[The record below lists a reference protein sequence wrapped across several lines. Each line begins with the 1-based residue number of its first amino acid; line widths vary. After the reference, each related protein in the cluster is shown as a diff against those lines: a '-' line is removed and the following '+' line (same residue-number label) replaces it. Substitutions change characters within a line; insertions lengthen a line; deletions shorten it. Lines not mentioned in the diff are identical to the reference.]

1 MFQINDYVFYESGG
15 ICKIADIQTA
25 PLENMPADR
34 QYYVLQSIHDSN
46 GTSYVP
52 IDSDCVFL
60 RLLMTRQEAEAL
72 LDRIPY
78 ITVINESN
86 PKLLRTKYLDAMRT
100 HDPVEWVRGIKTVY
114 LRSTERTSRTM
125 RISETERTLADT
137 AKHYL
142 HTELALAL
150 GESEAGMEDYIAAY
164 LQRME

>member
-100 HDPVEWVRGIKTVY
+100 HDPVEWVRVIKTVY

-137 AKHYL
+137 AKRYL